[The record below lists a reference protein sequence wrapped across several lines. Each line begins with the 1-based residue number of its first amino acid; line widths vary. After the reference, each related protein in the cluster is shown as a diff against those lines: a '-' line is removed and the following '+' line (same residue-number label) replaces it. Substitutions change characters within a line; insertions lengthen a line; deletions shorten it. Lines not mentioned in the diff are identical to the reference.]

1 MPGVV
6 QELGVLEQ
14 TRLAPLP
21 NFSKERTNGPEKNRL
36 KSEFR
41 RTMKAAFSSSA

>member
-21 NFSKERTNGPEKNRL
+21 NFSRERTNGPEKHSLFKERVPPSKESRFQL
-36 KSEFR
+36 
-41 RTMKAAFSSSA
+41 

>member
-14 TRLAPLP
+14 TRLATLP
-21 NFSKERTNGPEKNRL
+21 NFSEEHTYERTREKPIKERVPPNNESRFQL
-36 KSEFR
+36 
-41 RTMKAAFSSSA
+41 

>member
-6 QELGVLEQ
+6 QERGVLKH
-14 TRLAPLP
+14 TKLAPLP

>member
-14 TRLAPLP
+14 TRLATLP
-21 NFSKERTNGPEKNRL
+21 NFSEEHTNGPEKNSLIKEPVPPNKESR
-36 KSEFR
+36 F
-41 RTMKAAFSSSA
+41 